1 MQQRLL
7 KVTQDLEKAQDSL
20 LEFYDPSRL
29 YDFRVASR
37 RIRSILKQ
45 SGDHRS
51 RAMRKTW
58 GGLAAVTGNARDWDV
73 FLLTVKKLLDR
84 DSLDTFRQINQ
95 EQIAASRAAVIEMLE
110 SAPWRRHLQLWEHY
124 LDTSDESFSDP
135 ELGQAALD
143 QVLERARHRLLA
155 ARTTDSDRSWHK
167 FRISVKEV
175 RYVAEASPEAAG
187 SAEAIETCK
196 KLQTQLGDWHDTVVQ
211 LDLLDELQTAA
222 VHEEL
227 TVLVQARKKQFLSQV
242 RDQLAQNP
250 LFSSPPA

>member
-7 KVTQDLEKAQDSL
+7 KVTQDLEQAQDAL
-20 LEFYDPSRL
+20 LEFYDPDRL

-51 RAMRKTW
+51 RAMRKKW

-73 FLLTVKKLLDR
+73 FLLTVKKLLDP

-110 SAPWRRHLQLWEHY
+110 SAPWRRHLQAWEHY
-124 LDTSDESFSDP
+124 LETSDENFSGSDS
-135 ELGQAALD
+135 GQAALD
-143 QVLERARHRLLA
+143 RALERARRRLLS
-155 ARTTDSDRSWHK
+155 ARATESDKHWHK

-175 RYVAEASPEAAG
+175 RYVAEASPGATG
-187 SAEAIETCK
+187 SAEAVKTCK

-211 LDLLDELQTAA
+211 LNLLDELQTAP

-227 TVLVQARKKQFLSQV
+227 TLLIQSRKKQFLSQI
-242 RDQLAQNP
+242 RAMLAHTP
-250 LFSSPPA
+250 LLSMSPP